1 MSEPDQTHT
10 HPLSLGIA
18 LGAGAAKGM
27 AHIGVLEELG
37 DIGIKPTI
45 VCGTSAGALV
55 GAVYAAGKLPGFRK
69 WASQLDLKSILRL
82 LDVSISVGGGFATAQ
97 KLIDVFRDEVGEIN
111 IEDLPIR
118 YAAVATDLY
127 TGREVWLSEG
137 PLWPA
142 VRASIAVPGLLTPQE
157 VNQRWLVDGGL
168 VNPVPVS
175 VCRAMGAEQ
184 VIAVNLLSDVIG
196 KHIGR
201 SGEERP
207 MEHTEEEEEG
217 LIDAL
222 TSELR
227 SYADAIVPNWL
238 RSDSDTTPGM
248 LSVVASSLDIM
259 QDRITRSRLAGEPPD
274 ALLSPRLADISLLE
288 FHRANEAIEAG
299 RHCVRL
305 SRHTLCEALGL
316 PSPGS
321 RTLAARGPDQRLP
334 S

>member
-1 MSEPDQTHT
+1 MTEPNSTHHH
-10 HPLSLGIA
+10 HPALGIA

-37 DIGIKPTI
+37 EIGIRPNV

-55 GAVYAAGKLPGFRK
+55 GAVYSAGKLEGFQT
-69 WASQLDLKSILRL
+69 WATRLDLKSILRL
-82 LDVSISVGGGFATAQ
+82 LDVSLSVGGGFATARR
-97 KLIDVFRDEVGEIN
+97 LIDLFRKEIGEIN

-127 TGREVWLSEG
+127 TGHEVWLTEG

-142 VRASIAVPGLLTPQE
+142 VRASIAVPGLLTPQS
-157 VNQRWLVDGGL
+157 VKRRWLVDGGL

-175 VCRAMGAEQ
+175 VCRALGADQ

-196 KHIGR
+196 KHIDR
-201 SGEERP
+201 SGEEQP
-207 MEHTEEEEEG
+207 IELGEVEEQG

-222 TSELR
+222 ANEIR
-227 SYADAIVPNWL
+227 GYADAIVPRWL
-238 RSDSDTTPGM
+238 RSENDASPGM
-248 LSVVASSLDIM
+248 LTVVASSLDIM

-274 ALLSPRLADISLLE
+274 ALLAPRLADISLLE
-288 FHRANEAIEAG
+288 FHRAGEAIEAG
-299 RHCVRL
+299 RRCVRL

-316 PSPGS
+316 PSPGNRS
-321 RTLAARGPDQRLP
+321 LAARGSDQLVPR
-334 S
+334 